1 MSEAVPAAFGIL
13 LICNGDSLDTV
24 YEAVNIGYDT
34 DTVAAIAGSI
44 VGALNGTKGIK
55 EEFFEIINRE
65 NEISLEETAQKAAAL
80 ALKKNGEV

>member
-1 MSEAVPAAFGIL
+1 M
-13 LICNGDSLDTV
+13 
-24 YEAVNIGYDT
+24 
-34 DTVAAIAGSI
+34 AAIAGSI